1 MSPEDPKLALQVRV
15 SKMLGCGF
23 AFSLVVSGGVGSLA
37 ALVIG
42 LRARGII
49 RKSGGELSGMRVA
62 WWCIIVGGLGAAM
75 LPLLAW
81 RFIGV
86 VSR

>member
-23 AFSLVVSGGVGSLA
+23 AFSLVVSGGVGSLVA
-37 ALVIG
+37 FIIG
-42 LRARGII
+42 LRARSII
-49 RKSGGELSGMRVA
+49 KQSGGELSGMRMA
-62 WWCIIVGGLGAAM
+62 WWCIIVGGLGAVM
-75 LPLLAW
+75 LPLLVW
-81 RFIGV
+81 RYIRV